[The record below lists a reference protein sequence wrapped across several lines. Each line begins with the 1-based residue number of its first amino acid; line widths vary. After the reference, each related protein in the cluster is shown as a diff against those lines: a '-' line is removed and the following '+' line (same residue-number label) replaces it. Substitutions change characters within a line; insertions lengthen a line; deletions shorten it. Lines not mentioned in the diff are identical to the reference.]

1 MNPHHL
7 LVARISSAA
16 RQTVSGYLPLFSGP
30 DRSRT
35 DHTDLARISRPRRH
49 AGPSCLTSAF
59 AFGLHPPSSVGGRA
73 LLPKARGVPL
83 PYIPRCISV
92 TRVGFEPNLSGLK
105 DRQPH
110 QKSNGP
116 CCARTRCAEWVR
128 RRSNPRLRIFSPPL
142 SHLSY
147 RPMIGRTSQPTKKAR
162 CRGDTGLWSGLRIR
176 PRCHKR
182 RFRAGSALFLCP
194 RWQPG

>member
-1 MNPHHL
+1 M
-7 LVARISSAA
+7 
-16 RQTVSGYLPLFSGP
+16 LPLTP
-30 DRSRT
+30 RS
-35 DHTDLARISRPRRH
+35 HVV
-49 AGPSCLTSAF
+49 
-59 AFGLHPPSSVGGRA
+59 SSVG
-73 LLPKARGVPL
+73 PDGVEPSIPCAHGTWGAAPL
-83 PYIPRCISV
+83 HPAMYSV

-116 CCARTRCAEWVR
+116 CCARTGCAEWVR

-162 CRGDTGLWSGLRIR
+162 CRGDTGLWRWSPNMAKVSQAQILGGQRDMPLIQVATRIGT
-176 PRCHKR
+176 
-182 RFRAGSALFLCP
+182 A
-194 RWQPG
+194 PGTQAFAYET